1 MVHQFHFFFSN
12 YHFGRLGSK
21 MDVCFGRIVIDISRL
36 NLFRDIALDMDGT
49 FYFRYVCNACIM
61 RIYEVTISNAR
72 SILSCFFGK
81 KMLIFITCNIRDL
94 GL

>member
-1 MVHQFHFFFSN
+1 
-12 YHFGRLGSK
+12 

-36 NLFRDIALDMDGT
+36 NLFRDIALDMDCT

-61 RIYEVTISNAR
+61 RIYEVNISNAR